1 MFRHAGLEEPAP
13 YAIRGHPEG
22 LESTGFW
29 LESTPMKIGAGMTIL
44 IDGVIYKRTLI
55 RRRHLTI
62 LQAVI
67 LGLAQGLGEFLPIS
81 SSAHLVLIP
90 WLLRWTDPG
99 LTFDV
104 ALHAGTLVAV
114 VLYFWKDWWQLIL
127 KGFTDVRSVKGRLF
141 WYLVVATVP
150 GAIVGFLLE
159 KKAETLFRSPVL
171 IAIMLIFMGIF
182 LYWADRRSSKKIE
195 INNITFGTS
204 LFIGISQALAIIPGV
219 SRSGITITTG
229 LLMGLNREGAA
240 RFSFLLSTPIIFG
253 AAMVKLPGLIS
264 DPSAITLDFTIG
276 MAVSCITGIASIG
289 FLLRYVQTKDFLP
302 FAWYR
307 FVLGALVIII
317 TMVRV

>member
-1 MFRHAGLEEPAP
+1 
-13 YAIRGHPEG
+13 
-22 LESTGFW
+22 
-29 LESTPMKIGAGMTIL
+29 MKIGAGMTIL

>member
-1 MFRHAGLEEPAP
+1 
-13 YAIRGHPEG
+13 
-22 LESTGFW
+22 
-29 LESTPMKIGAGMTIL
+29 
-44 IDGVIYKRTLI
+44 
-55 RRRHLTI
+55 LTI

-104 ALHAGTLVAV
+104 ALHVGTLVAV
-114 VLYFWKDWWQLIL
+114 VLYFWKDWWQLIIRGL
-127 KGFTDVRSVKGRLF
+127 TDARSVKGRLF
-141 WYLVVATVP
+141 WYLVAATVP
-150 GAIVGFLLE
+150 GAIAGFLLE
-159 KKAETLFRSPVL
+159 KKAETLFRSPAL
-171 IAIMLIFMGIF
+171 IAIMLILMGIF
-182 LYWADRRSSKKIE
+182 LYWADRRSSKRIE
-195 INNITFGTS
+195 INHITFGTS

-219 SRSGITITTG
+219 SRSGITMTAG

-253 AAMVKLPGLIS
+253 AAMVKLPNLIS
-264 DPSAITLDFTIG
+264 DPSAITVDFMIG
-276 MAVSCITGIASIG
+276 VAVSCITGIASIG

-307 FVLGALVIII
+307 FALGALVIII
-317 TMVRV
+317 TTVRL

>member
-1 MFRHAGLEEPAP
+1 M
-13 YAIRGHPEG
+13 
-22 LESTGFW
+22 
-29 LESTPMKIGAGMTIL
+29 
-44 IDGVIYKRTLI
+44 
-55 RRRHLTI
+55 TI

-104 ALHAGTLVAV
+104 ALHVGTLVAV
-114 VLYFWKDWWQLIL
+114 VLYFWKDWWQLII

-150 GAIVGFLLE
+150 GAIAGFLLE
-159 KKAETLFRSPVL
+159 KKAETLFRSPLL
-171 IAIMLIFMGIF
+171 IAIMLILMGIF
-182 LYWADRRSSKKIE
+182 LYWSDHRSSKNIE
-195 INNITFGTS
+195 MNNITFRTS
-204 LFIGISQALAIIPGV
+204 VFIGISQALAIIPGV
-219 SRSGITITTG
+219 SRSGITMTTG
-229 LLMGLNREGAA
+229 LLMGLTREGAA

-264 DPSAITLDFTIG
+264 DPSAITIDFTIG

-289 FLLRYVQTKDFLP
+289 FLLRYVQTRDFLP
-302 FAWYR
+302 FVWYR
-307 FVLGALVIII
+307 FVLGALVIMIA
-317 TMVRV
+317 MVRW